1 MHQLQRLTSSRSSR
15 LLKSS
20 CYTDCMSL
28 TQDDLADIKQLMQA
42 VMSQGLAEQKREI
55 VTEIRDE
62 MNQRFAEQD
71 EKLDEILNAVGSDL
85 ADKSD
90 QLDNHETRITR
101 LEKRAA

>member
-1 MHQLQRLTSSRSSR
+1 
-15 LLKSS
+15 
-20 CYTDCMSL
+20 MSL